1 MRISDWSSDVCS
13 SDLDLIYARPGQ
25 SLAAWQA
32 ELTRALGFGT
42 EHLSLYQLTI
52 ELGKRF
58 TTEAAAVRLTLPDDV
73 HAAVLFAATRELT
86 HAVGL
91 PADEIVKPDEPGD
104 ANTHD

>member
-52 ELGKRF
+52 EPGTRF
-58 TTEAAAVRLTLPDDV
+58 ATEAAAGRLTIPDAE
-73 HAAVLFAATRELT
+73 AAAHLFAATRRSEE
-86 HAVGL
+86 HRVGK
-91 PADEIVKPDEPGD
+91 EGVR
-104 ANTHD
+104 HV